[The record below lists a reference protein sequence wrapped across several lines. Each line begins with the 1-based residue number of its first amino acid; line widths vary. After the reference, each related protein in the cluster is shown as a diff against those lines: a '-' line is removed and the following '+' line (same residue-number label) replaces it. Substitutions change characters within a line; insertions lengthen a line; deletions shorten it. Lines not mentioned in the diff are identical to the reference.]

1 MDMFLKILDLLLKIT
16 FWLTRP
22 NHFDLSTLVSQTST
36 RALELVF
43 FNLILP
49 YSPGLIGFKLH
60 VIDALSDLWSL
71 FPFDNIYDIKRAQG
85 TFSTSR
91 HPYLVFILF
100 TKFSLLFKRH
110 FWPKSEFQE
119 AFMKVVGSL
128 ATIILRT

>member
-22 NHFDLSTLVSQTST
+22 NHIDLSTFVSQTST

-43 FNLILP
+43 FNLILLL
-49 YSPGLIGFKLH
+49 SPGLVGFKLL
-60 VIDALSDLWSL
+60 IDALSDLRRL
-71 FPFDNIYDIKRAQG
+71 FPLIIFFLRRAQG
-85 TFSTSR
+85 TFSSNR
-91 HPYLVFILF
+91 RPYYLLFILF

-119 AFMKVVGSL
+119 AFMEVVGSL
-128 ATIILRT
+128 AAIVLRI